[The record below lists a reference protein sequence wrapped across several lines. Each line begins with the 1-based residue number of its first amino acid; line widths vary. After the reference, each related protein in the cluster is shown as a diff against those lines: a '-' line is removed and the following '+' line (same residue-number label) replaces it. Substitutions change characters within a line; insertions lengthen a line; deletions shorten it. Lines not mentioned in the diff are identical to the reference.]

1 MSASNEIIRTGKL
14 LQSAGMVAATDGNIS
29 VRSDAESFYIT
40 ASGVRKDSL
49 SSRDIVKLDMQC
61 RPMGEGKKASTEAKI
76 HAAIYKARPEI
87 GAVVHAH
94 PVHATAF
101 TASPFSL
108 DEPVF
113 PEVILSLGRIPVCKY
128 ATPSTAALPE
138 SLEPYI
144 EYANVFLL
152 QNHGAVAVG
161 RTLDEAYNRMEKLEH
176 YARIMSILVPMGGY
190 IPVKK
195 KKLKELYAIA
205 EEVYGISVHPKNRF
219 I

>member
-1 MSASNEIIRTGKL
+1 MSAANEIIRIGKL
-14 LQSAGMVAATDGNIS
+14 LQSTGMVAATDGNIS

-49 SSRDIVKLDMQC
+49 TSKDIVKLDMQC
-61 RPMGEGKKASTEAKI
+61 RPATEGKKASTEAKI
-76 HAAIYKARPEI
+76 HAALYKARPEI

-108 DEPVF
+108 DIAVF
-113 PEVILSLGRIPVCKY
+113 PEVILSIGRIPVCKY
-128 ATPSTAALPE
+128 ATPSTASLPE

-152 QNHGAVAVG
+152 QNHGAVSIG
-161 RTLDEAYNRMEKLEH
+161 KTLDVAYNRMEKLEH
-176 YARIMSILVPMGGY
+176 YAKIMSILVPMGGY
-190 IPVKK
+190 IPIRK
-195 KKLKELYAIA
+195 KKLKELYAIT
-205 EEVYGISVHPKNRF
+205 EEVYGISLHKKNRF